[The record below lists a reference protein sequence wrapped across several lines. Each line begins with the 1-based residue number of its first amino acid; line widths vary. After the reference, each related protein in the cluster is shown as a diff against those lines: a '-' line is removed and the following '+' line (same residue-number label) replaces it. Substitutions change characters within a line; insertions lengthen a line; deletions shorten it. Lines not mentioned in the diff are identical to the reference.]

1 MKNVMFIL
9 LFIMT
14 SLFSATNSMAFN
26 QNMEMNTD
34 SMHMT
39 MMEMDCEKMKQDCSS
54 MEHDMSQMVDCSDC
68 DSCQAHCYNLSNS
81 MIIEKSMSIQNKSI
95 KDILNPTTKMFAISD
110 HRSKFLRPPIA

>member
-9 LFIMT
+9 LFIIT

-39 MMEMDCEKMKQDCSS
+39 MMERLWKNETGLWFYGTW
-54 MEHDMSQMVDCSDC
+54 HV
-68 DSCQAHCYNLSNS
+68 SN
-81 MIIEKSMSIQNKSI
+81 
-95 KDILNPTTKMFAISD
+95 DRLFW
-110 HRSKFLRPPIA
+110 LW